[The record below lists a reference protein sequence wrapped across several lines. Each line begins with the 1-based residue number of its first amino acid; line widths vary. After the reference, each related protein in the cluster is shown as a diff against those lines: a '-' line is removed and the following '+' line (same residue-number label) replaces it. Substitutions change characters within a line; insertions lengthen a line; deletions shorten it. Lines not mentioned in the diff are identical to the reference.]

1 MAMPDPQFVHLR
13 LHSEFSIADGIVRL
27 DDAVAAAAA
36 DGQGALA
43 LTDLGNAFGLVKFY
57 QEARAHGVK
66 PIAGCDV
73 WLTNPLERDKPSRL
87 LLLVKDRVGYLHLC
101 QLLSRASLTNQYR
114 GRAEVEAEW
123 LEEGLAVGLLALS
136 GAQLGDVGVTLAA
149 GNLEGARRHAARWAR
164 IFPDSFYIEVQ
175 RSGHP
180 GTETYLQQAVALAVE
195 MRLPIVATHPVQFMT
210 ADDFTAHE
218 ARVCISEGDML
229 ANPRRSKR
237 FTTEQYF
244 LTQAQMA
251 ARFADLPAALAN
263 SVEIAR
269 RCNLTLE
276 LGKPK
281 LPPFPTPDGM
291 TLDDYLVQLS
301 KDGLEIRLAML
312 YPDETE
318 RERKRATYYQRLDFE
333 CGTIIKMGFPGY
345 FLIVA
350 DFINWAKNNG
360 VPVGPGRGSGA
371 GSLVAYALGVTDLDP
386 LRYNLLFERFL
397 NPDRVS
403 MPDFDID
410 FCQEG
415 RDRVIQYVKTKY
427 GADAVSQIATFG
439 TMAAKAAVR
448 DIGRVL
454 DLGYMFTDGIAKLIP
469 FKPGKHVTIADALKE
484 EPLLQER
491 HDSEDEVQ
499 QLLELAQRVEGL
511 TRNVGMHAGGVLIA
525 PGKLTDFCPLYT
537 QGDDGGG
544 VVSQYDK
551 DDVEAVGLVKF
562 DFLGL
567 TTLTILDWAERYIRR
582 LDPGMAD
589 WSLGQVSLT
598 DPASFSIL
606 KKANTVAV
614 FQLESRGMQGMLKD
628 AQPDRFED
636 IIALVALY
644 RPGPMDLIPSF
655 CARKHGRERVDYP
668 DPRVEAVLKETYG
681 IMVYQEQVMQMA
693 QIIGGYSLGGADLL
707 RRAMGKKKAEEMAAH
722 RELFREGAAKNG
734 LGGDKADEIFD
745 LMEKF
750 AGYGFNKSHAAAYA
764 LLAYYTAWLKA
775 HHPAEFMAANLSL
788 AMDDT
793 DKVKI
798 LFEDCIANGLA
809 MLPPDINRSAY
820 RFEPT
825 IDEAVSDGAD
835 PGTNPPGNLAGNAAA
850 SQGAAPSSADR
861 PRARTIRYGLGAVKG
876 SGQAAIEEIVR
887 ARAEQP
893 FTDLFDFCTRV
904 DRRVVNRRT
913 IEALIRAGAF
923 DALHADRAQLF
934 ASVALAVEAAEQA
947 SANALQAGLFDMG
960 GGSSAGH
967 ELVKEP
973 SWSDKRQLQEEKAAL
988 GFYLSG
994 HLFNAYRQEIRR
1006 FVKLPLADLTEGR
1019 DKLVAGVIGSMRTQM
1034 TQRGKMLIVLLDDGS
1049 AQCEITIFNE
1059 QFEANKALFKED
1071 ELLVV
1076 QGQTRYDSFSGGLR
1090 FTAEAV
1096 MDLERARSRYA
1107 DVLRLSVN
1115 GNADPQRLRAVLA
1128 AHRFV
1133 PPLAPAGQNGPN
1145 GSNGPSVGQAG
1156 GSSVG
1161 AGRPNASRASP
1172 GAANGNGRGNG
1183 AGRGRGERPAAFEPS
1198 GLRVR
1203 IHYTGQGVECDS
1215 TLGDTWR
1222 VRPTDE
1228 LLAILQAEFS
1238 AQAVEIQYP
1247 PR

>member
-1 MAMPDPQFVHLR
+1 MSAMSDPRFVHLR
-13 LHSEFSIADGIVRL
+13 VHSEFSIADGIVRL
-27 DDAVAAAAA
+27 DDVVNAASK

-43 LTDLGNAFGLVKFY
+43 LTDLANAFGLVRFY
-57 QEARAHGVK
+57 KEARGKGIK

-73 WLTNPLERDKPSRL
+73 WITNPDDRDKPSRL
-87 LLLVKDRVGYLHLC
+87 LLLVRDKTGYLNLC
-101 QLLSRASLTNQYR
+101 ELLSRAWLTNQYR
-114 GRAEVEAEW
+114 GRAEVMVEW
-123 LEEGLAVGLLALS
+123 LEEGLAEGLLALS
-136 GAQLGDVGVTLAA
+136 GAQGGDIGLALAA
-149 GNLEGARRHAARWAR
+149 GNEANAERHAGRWAKL
-164 IFPDSFYIEVQ
+164 FPNAFYIELQ
-175 RSGHP
+175 RAGQP
-180 GTETYLQQAVALAVE
+180 GEQAYIQEAVALAAKLG
-195 MRLPIVATHPVQFMT
+195 LPVVATHPLQFMT
-210 ADDFTAHE
+210 PDDYTAHE

-229 ANPRRSKR
+229 ANPRRQKR
-237 FTTEQYF
+237 FTTDQYF
-244 LTQAQMA
+244 RTQDEMCAL
-251 ARFADLPAALAN
+251 FADIPSALAN
-263 SVEIAR
+263 TVEIAK

-281 LPPFPTPDGM
+281 LPLFPTPDGM
-291 TLDDYLVQLS
+291 SLDDYLVQLS
-301 KDGLEIRLAML
+301 KEGLEVRLAQL
-312 YPDETE
+312 YPDEGE
-318 RERKRATYYQRLDFE
+318 REAQRETYYKRLDFE

-350 DFINWAKNNG
+350 DFIMWAKNNG

-371 GSLVAYALGVTDLDP
+371 GSLVAYALGITDLDP

-397 NPDRVS
+397 NPERVS

-415 RDRVIQYVKTKY
+415 RDRVIQYVKGKY

-469 FKPGKHVTIADALKE
+469 FKPGKHVTIADAMKE
-484 EPLLQER
+484 EPTLQER
-491 HDSEDEVQ
+491 FDSEDEVH

-537 QGDDGGG
+537 QGEDGG

-582 LDPGMAD
+582 LDPSKKD
-589 WSLGQVSLT
+589 WSLAQVPLD
-598 DPASFSIL
+598 DPASFTIL

-655 CARKHGRERVDYP
+655 CARKHGREIVEYP
-668 DPRVEAVLKETYG
+668 DPRVEPVLQETYG

-707 RRAMGKKKAEEMAAH
+707 RRAMGKKKPEEMAQH
-722 RELFREGAAKNG
+722 RELFAEGAAKNG
-734 LGGDKADEIFD
+734 LSRAKSDEIFD

-775 HHPAEFMAANLSL
+775 HHPAEFMAANMSL

-798 LFEDCIANGLA
+798 LFEDCIGNGMA
-809 MLPPDINRSAY
+809 VLPPDINRSAY
-820 RFEPT
+820 RFEPVA
-825 IDEAVSDGAD
+825 EADGKR
-835 PGTNPPGNLAGNAAA
+835 
-850 SQGAAPSSADR
+850 S
-861 PRARTIRYGLGAVKG
+861 RTIRYGLGAVKG
-876 SGQAAIEEIVR
+876 SGQNAIEEILR
-887 ARAEQP
+887 AREDGP
-893 FTDLFDFCTRV
+893 FVDLFDFCERI

-913 IEALIRAGAF
+913 VEALIRAGAF
-923 DALHADRAQLF
+923 DTVHANRAQLL
-934 ASVALAVEAAEQA
+934 ASVPMAMEAADQA
-947 SANALQAGLFDMG
+947 AANAMQAGLFDMG
-960 GGSSAGH
+960 DAPLAKH
-967 ELVKEP
+967 EYVDEP
-973 SWSDKRQLQEEKAAL
+973 AWSDKKRLQEEKTAL

-994 HLFNAYRQEIRR
+994 HLFDAYKGEVRR
-1006 FVKLPLADLTEGR
+1006 FVRQKIGELKEGR
-1019 DKLVAGVIGSMRTQM
+1019 DKLVAGVISSLRTQM
-1034 TQRGKMLIVLLDDGS
+1034 TQRGKMLIVNLDDGTG
-1049 AQCEITIFNE
+1049 QCEVTVFNE

-1076 QGQTRYDSFSGGLR
+1076 QGQARNDAFTGGIR
-1090 FTAEAV
+1090 FTVDTA

-1107 DVLRLSVN
+1107 QSVKVEMN
-1115 GNADPQRLRAVLA
+1115 GNADALRLKRVLE
-1128 AHRFV
+1128 AHTAGAE
-1133 PPLAPAGQNGPN
+1133 APATPVAAPSRENGRSRQQAPIPN
-1145 GSNGPSVGQAG
+1145 GLNVSIVYRSEHAE
-1156 GSSVG
+1156 
-1161 AGRPNASRASP
+1161 
-1172 GAANGNGRGNG
+1172 
-1183 AGRGRGERPAAFEPS
+1183 GE
-1198 GLRVR
+1198 VR
-1203 IHYTGQGVECDS
+1203 
-1215 TLGDTWR
+1215 LGDAWR
-1222 VRPTDE
+1222 VKPTDE
-1228 LLAILQAEFS
+1228 LITALRGEFAGS
-1238 AQAVEIQYP
+1238 EIEIVY
-1247 PR
+1247 

>member
-1 MAMPDPQFVHLR
+1 MSDPRFVHLR
-13 LHSEFSIADGIVRL
+13 VHSEFSIADGIVRL
-27 DDAVAAAAA
+27 DDIVKAAAK

-43 LTDLGNAFGLVKFY
+43 LTDLGNAFGLVRFY
-57 QEARAHGVK
+57 KEARGKGVK

-73 WLTNPLERDKPSRL
+73 WITNPDDRDKPSRL
-87 LLLVKDRVGYLHLC
+87 LLLVKDRRGYLNLC
-101 QLLSRASLTNQYR
+101 ELLSKASLTNQHR
-114 GRAEVEAEW
+114 GRAEVEAGW
-123 LEEGLAVGLLALS
+123 LESGLGGGLLALS
-136 GAQLGDVGVTLAA
+136 GAQQGDVGLALAA
-149 GNLEGARRHAARWAR
+149 GNEEAARRNALHWAKV
-164 IFPDSFYIEVQ
+164 FPGGFYIELQ
-175 RSGHP
+175 RCAQP
-180 GTETYLQQAVALAVE
+180 GGEQYVQQAVALAASLK
-195 MRLPIVATHPVQFMT
+195 LPVVATHPMQFMT
-210 ADDFTAHE
+210 PDDFTAHE
-218 ARVCISEGDML
+218 ARVCISEGDIL
-229 ANPRRSKR
+229 ANPRRPKR
-237 FTTEQYF
+237 FTSEQYF
-244 LTQAQMA
+244 RTQEEMA
-251 ARFADLPAALAN
+251 ALFADIPSALAN
-263 SVEIAR
+263 TVEIAK

-281 LPPFPTPDGM
+281 LPLFPTPDGM
-291 TLDDYLVQLS
+291 SLDDYLVLLS
-301 KDGLEIRLAML
+301 KEGLEKRLEQL
-312 YPDETE
+312 YPDEAE
-318 RERKRATYYQRLDFE
+318 RAAQRETYYQRLEFE

-397 NPDRVS
+397 NPERVS

-410 FCQEG
+410 FCQHG
-415 RDRVIQYVKTKY
+415 RDRVIQYVKEKY

-469 FKPGKHVTIADALKE
+469 FKPGKHVTIADAMKE

-491 HDSEDEVQ
+491 FDNEDEVH
-499 QLLELAQRVEGL
+499 QLIELAQRVEGL

-537 QGDDGGG
+537 QGDESG

-582 LDPGMAD
+582 LDPSKQD
-589 WSLGQVSLT
+589 WSLGQVPLD
-598 DPASFSIL
+598 DPASFSVL

-655 CARKHGRERVDYP
+655 CARKHGREVVEYP
-668 DPRVEAVLKETYG
+668 DPRVESVLKETYG

-707 RRAMGKKKAEEMAAH
+707 RRAMGKKKAEEMAEH
-722 RELFREGAAKNG
+722 RELFRQGAAKNG
-734 LGGDKADEIFD
+734 LTAEKADEIFD

-775 HHPAEFMAANLSL
+775 HHPAEFMAANMSL

-798 LFEDCIANGLA
+798 LFEDCLTNKMAV
-809 MLPPDINRSAY
+809 LPPDVNLSAY
-820 RFEPT
+820 RFEPVA
-825 IDEAVSDGAD
+825 EADGKR
-835 PGTNPPGNLAGNAAA
+835 
-850 SQGAAPSSADR
+850 SK
-861 PRARTIRYGLGAVKG
+861 TIRYGLGAVKG
-876 SGQAAIEEIVR
+876 SGQNAIEEILR
-887 ARAEQP
+887 AREDGP
-893 FTDLFDFCTRV
+893 FIDIFDFCNRV
-904 DRRVVNRRT
+904 DRRIVNRRT

-923 DALHADRAQLF
+923 DTLHANRAQLI
-934 ASVALAVEAAEQA
+934 ASVSLAMEAAEQA

-960 GGSSAGH
+960 DAPSQGH
-967 ELVKEP
+967 ELVDEP
-973 SWSDKRQLQEEKAAL
+973 EWPEKKKLQEEKAAL

-994 HLFNAYRQEIRR
+994 HLFDAYKDEVRR
-1006 FVKLPLADLTEGR
+1006 FVRQKIGELKEGR
-1019 DKLVAGVIGSMRTQM
+1019 DKLVAGVIASLRTQM
-1034 TQRGKMLIVLLDDGS
+1034 TQRGKMLIALLDDGTG
-1049 AQCEITIFNE
+1049 QCEVTVFNE
-1059 QFEANKALFKED
+1059 TFEAHKQLFKED

-1076 QGQTRYDSFSGGLR
+1076 QGQARNDAFTGGIR
-1090 FTAEAV
+1090 FTVDTVMDLGRARCRYAEAV
-1096 MDLERARSRYA
+1096 KVQM
-1107 DVLRLSVN
+1107 N
-1115 GNADPQRLRAVLA
+1115 GNADALALRRVLEAHSAGKDEPQA
-1128 AHRFV
+1128 
-1133 PPLAPAGQNGPN
+1133 APAP
-1145 GSNGPSVGQAG
+1145 AA
-1156 GSSVG
+1156 SS
-1161 AGRPNASRASP
+1161 
-1172 GAANGNGRGNG
+1172 RGNG
-1183 AGRGRGERPAAFEPS
+1183 GGRNGGGGYGNDSGRQRQAVQIPNGLAVQVVYRSENAQGEMR
-1198 GLRVR
+1198 
-1203 IHYTGQGVECDS
+1203 
-1215 TLGDTWR
+1215 LGDAWR
-1222 VRPTDE
+1222 VKPTDE
-1228 LLAILQAEFS
+1228 LLAALRGEFAGS
-1238 AQAVEIQYP
+1238 SIEIVY
-1247 PR
+1247 

>member
-1 MAMPDPQFVHLR
+1 MSPMSDPRFVHLR
-13 LHSEFSIADGIVRL
+13 VHSEFSIADGIVRL
-27 DDAVAAAAA
+27 DDIVAAAAK

-43 LTDLGNAFGLVKFY
+43 LTDLGNAFGLVRFY
-57 QEARAHGVK
+57 KEARGKGVK

-73 WLTNPLERDKPSRL
+73 WITNPDDRDKPSRL
-87 LLLVKDRVGYLHLC
+87 LLLVKDRRGYLNLC
-101 QLLSRASLTNQYR
+101 ELLSKASLTNQYR
-114 GRAEVEAEW
+114 GRAEVEAGW
-123 LEEGLAVGLLALS
+123 LESGLGEGLLALS
-136 GAQLGDVGVTLAA
+136 GAQHGDIGLALAA
-149 GNLEGARRHAARWAR
+149 GNEEAAKRNARHWAKV
-164 IFPDSFYIEVQ
+164 FPGGFYIELQ
-175 RSGHP
+175 RFGQP
-180 GTETYLQQAVALAVE
+180 GGEQYVQQAVALAASLK
-195 MRLPIVATHPVQFMT
+195 LPVVATHPMQFMT
-210 ADDFTAHE
+210 PDDFTAHE
-218 ARVCISEGDML
+218 ARVCISEGDIL
-229 ANPRRSKR
+229 ANPRRQKR
-237 FTTEQYF
+237 FTAEQYF
-244 LTQAQMA
+244 RTQQEMA
-251 ARFADLPAALAN
+251 TLFADIPSALAN
-263 SVEIAR
+263 TVQIAK

-281 LPPFPTPDGM
+281 LPLFPTPDGM
-291 TLDDYLVQLS
+291 SLDDYLVQLS
-301 KDGLEIRLAML
+301 KEGLEKRLEQL
-312 YPDETE
+312 YPDEAE
-318 RERKRATYYQRLDFE
+318 RAAQRPTYYQRLEFE

-397 NPDRVS
+397 NPERVS

-410 FCQEG
+410 FCQHG
-415 RDRVIQYVKTKY
+415 RDRVIQYVKEKY
-427 GADAVSQIATFG
+427 GANAVSQIATFG

-469 FKPGKHVTIADALKE
+469 FKPGKHVTIADAMKE

-491 HDSEDEVQ
+491 FDNEDEVH

-537 QGDDGGG
+537 QGDESG

-582 LDPGMAD
+582 LDPSKQD
-589 WSLGQVSLT
+589 WSLAQVPLD

-655 CARKHGRERVDYP
+655 CARKHGREVVEYP
-668 DPRVEAVLKETYG
+668 DPRVEPVLKETYG

-707 RRAMGKKKAEEMAAH
+707 RRAMGKKKPEEMAQH
-722 RELFREGAAKNG
+722 REIFAQGAAANG
-734 LGGDKADEIFD
+734 LTREKSDEIFD

-775 HHPAEFMAANLSL
+775 HHPAEFMAANMSL

-798 LFEDCIANGLA
+798 LFEDCLANK
-809 MLPPDINRSAY
+809 MTVLPPDVNLSAY
-820 RFEPT
+820 RFEPVA
-825 IDEAVSDGAD
+825 EADGKR
-835 PGTNPPGNLAGNAAA
+835 
-850 SQGAAPSSADR
+850 S
-861 PRARTIRYGLGAVKG
+861 RTIRYGLGAIKG
-876 SGQAAIEEIVR
+876 SGQNAIEEILR
-887 ARAEQP
+887 AREEGR
-893 FTDLFDFCTRV
+893 FIDIFDFCNRV
-904 DRRVVNRRT
+904 DRRIVNRRT

-923 DALHADRAQLF
+923 DSLHPNRAQLI
-934 ASVALAVEAAEQA
+934 ASVSLAMEAAEQA
-947 SANALQAGLFDMG
+947 AANALQAGLFDMG
-960 GGSSAGH
+960 DAPSQGH
-967 ELVKEP
+967 ELVDEP
-973 SWSDKRQLQEEKAAL
+973 EWPEKRKLQEEKGAL

-994 HLFNAYRQEIRR
+994 HLFDAYKDEVRR
-1006 FVKLPLADLTEGR
+1006 FVRQKIGELKEGR
-1019 DKLVAGVIGSMRTQM
+1019 DKLVAGVIVSLRTQM
-1034 TQRGKMLIVLLDDGS
+1034 TQRGKMLIALLDDGTG
-1049 AQCEITIFNE
+1049 QCEVTVFNE
-1059 QFEANKALFKED
+1059 VFEEHKQLFKED

-1076 QGQTRYDSFSGGLR
+1076 QGQARNDAFTGGIR
-1090 FTAEAV
+1090 FTVETV
-1096 MDLERARSRYA
+1096 MDLGRARCRYA
-1107 DVLRLSVN
+1107 DSIKVQMN
-1115 GNADPQRLRAVLA
+1115 GNADAQALRRVLEAHTVGKDEPA
-1128 AHRFV
+1128 AAA
-1133 PPLAPAGQNGPN
+1133 APA
-1145 GSNGPSVGQAG
+1145 
-1156 GSSVG
+1156 
-1161 AGRPNASRASP
+1161 
-1172 GAANGNGRGNG
+1172 AAPRGNG
-1183 AGRGRGERPAAFEPS
+1183 GGRGGFGGEGGRQRQAVQIPN
-1198 GLRVR
+1198 GLAVQVVYRSENA
-1203 IHYTGQGVECDS
+1203 QGEMR
-1215 TLGDTWR
+1215 LGDAWR
-1222 VRPTDE
+1222 VKPTDE
-1228 LLAILQAEFS
+1228 LLAALRGELAGS
-1238 AQAVEIQYP
+1238 AIEIVY
-1247 PR
+1247 